1 MSEQQ
6 KIEQTHSEAPE
17 NEAPL
22 NMAGKLAKIFIHSKI
37 TMMIM
42 IAIMLAGV
50 LAYLI
55 TPREYNPQIVVPA
68 ANIIVPKG
76 GATPEEVQN
85 MVVKPLETIL
95 SALPGVDHTFGYA
108 SEDFGVVTVQFK
120 VGENQV
126 ESLVKLYN
134 QIMQN
139 MDKMPPDT
147 QQPIIKPINVDD
159 VPIMTLAITSNDLS
173 GYDLRDVSL
182 KLIENLRNIPGVS
195 FTNVVGGKTRAIN
208 VLLDAQKISLTGLS
222 LEQISKMLT
231 GNNVSLPV
239 GNLVNNNKTYPV
251 RVNGYLGNAQQVG
264 NIIIGIVKG
273 QPIYLKDI
281 AKITDGPMET
291 DTDTRIGYGM
301 ASPKYANVEKPAV
314 TITIAKK
321 PGTNAVTVADAV
333 QAKLAE
339 LKKSVLPA
347 NVHVD
352 ITRDDGK
359 KANAAVNLL
368 MEHLAIAVGSVVVIL
383 IIFLGW
389 REAGIVT
396 LTVPLI
402 LFVVLFVGYVSGQTI
417 NRIMLFALILSLGLL
432 VDAAIVV
439 IENIHRHI
447 HHGFDP
453 KEFDQVLIRATN
465 EIGNPTNV
473 ATFAVILAF
482 IPMLFVTGMMGP
494 FMAPIPFNVP
504 VAMIASLVIAYILVP
519 YASYRFLGKNAIA
532 NMQARHSTQAHHVH
546 EEDWMQKL
554 YGKTI
559 VPLLDS
565 RTKRNVFLAA
575 VLVSLIAAMIQPA
588 LQFIRSDGMNHPLH
602 AGGVEVKMLPY
613 DNTSTFLVQVDM
625 PEGTAL
631 EATDVVVRRVGEVLR
646 HTPFVTDY
654 SVYLGEHA
662 PIDFAALVRGDLIK
676 KGANF
681 AQIRVN
687 LVNKH
692 DRDKSSHEIV
702 QSFNKVLKSVRVSF
716 PSANI
721 KIYETPP
728 GPPVTTQILAELYG
742 PDYDKLREAAKEIN
756 AKMHHVYG
764 MINIDDTVTATTQS
778 YEINIDRTQAN
789 LLGVVPAKVSK
800 MLRDY
805 INGFELGY
813 MHLDNVR
820 EPVNIIVR
828 LPRSERTV
836 PQQLLSLMVTSRS
849 GQSVPI
855 SAFATIKKVEKAKP
869 IMGRDQHQMVMVG
882 GELLRSSP
890 VYAVLTLDK
899 MLDGVKL
906 PGSGVTFHT
915 GNLGFI
921 NAQPKDVMSYTLLWG
936 GEMRLTLDVFRD
948 MGSAFIV
955 ALIFIYLVLVGYY
968 RSFMMPVIVMG
979 AIPLTMIGVFPGH
992 WLTGQAFTATSMI
1005 GVIALAGIV
1014 VRNSL
1019 LLIDFIL
1026 EYRREGY
1033 SLHDAVIQAG
1043 KVRFR
1048 PILLTA
1054 LAIMFGSMIMIT
1066 DPVFGGLAVSLI
1078 FGTLS
1083 STVLTLLVIPLLYFI
1098 WQWHSGVKY
1107 TEGGLPRPQ
1116 K

>member
-1 MSEQQ
+1 MSST
-6 KIEQTHSEAPE
+6 EQTPSIK
-17 NEAPL
+17 L
-22 NMAGKLAKIFIHSKI
+22 NIAGKLAKGFIHSKI

-42 IAIMLAGV
+42 IAVTLAGS
-50 LAYLI
+50 LAYVI

-76 GATPEEVQN
+76 GATPNEVQN
-85 MVVKPLETIL
+85 MVVKPLETIMG
-95 SALPGVDHTFGYA
+95 ALPGVKHTFGYA
-108 SEDFGVVTVQFK
+108 SNDFGVVTVQFD

-126 ESLVKLYN
+126 DSLVKLYN
-134 QIMQN
+134 QMMQN

-147 QQPIIKPINVDD
+147 QQPMIKPINVDD
-159 VPIMTLAITSNDLS
+159 VPIMTLAVTSDSLS
-173 GYDLRDVSL
+173 GYDLRDVST
-182 KLIENLRNIPGVS
+182 KLVESIRNIPGVS
-195 FTNVVGGKTRAIN
+195 FTDVIGGQRRAVNVW
-208 VLLDAQKISLTGLS
+208 LDAQKIALTGMS
-222 LEQISKMLT
+222 LEQISKMLK
-231 GNNVSLPV
+231 GSNVSLPV
-239 GNLVNNNKTYPV
+239 GSLVNNNQRSAV
-251 RVNGYLGNAQQVG
+251 RVNGFLGNAEEVG
-264 NIIIGIVKG
+264 EIIIGISKG
-273 QPIYLKDI
+273 RPIYLKDI
-281 AKITDGPMET
+281 AEIEDGPMEM
-291 DTDTRIGYGM
+291 DEDTRLGYGQ
-301 ASPKYANVEKPAV
+301 ADVRSAKGERAAV
-314 TITIAKK
+314 TISIAKK
-321 PGTNAVTVADAV
+321 PGTNAVVVADAV
-333 QAKLAE
+333 LDKLSS
-339 LKKSVLPA
+339 LKRSVLPA
-347 NVHVD
+347 NVDVVV
-352 ITRDDGK
+352 TRNDGE

-368 MEHLAIAVGSVVVIL
+368 MEHLVIAVASVIVIL
-383 IIFLGW
+383 MFFLGW

-402 LFVVLFVGYVSGQTI
+402 LFVVLFIGYLSGQTI
-417 NRIMLFALILSLGLL
+417 NRITLFALILSLGLL

-447 HHGFDP
+447 HDGFDP
-453 KEFDQVLIRATN
+453 EKFDELMIKATN

-504 VAMIASLVIAYILVP
+504 VAMVASLLIAYILVP
-519 YASYRFLGKNAIA
+519 YASYRFLGKKAIKE
-532 NMQARHSTQAHHVH
+532 MRERESVETHHVH
-546 EEDWMQKL
+546 KQDWMQTL
-554 YGKTI
+554 YEKTI
-559 VPLLDS
+559 VPMIES
-565 RTKRNVFLAA
+565 RTKRNVFLFA
-575 VLVSLIAAMIQPA
+575 VLVALIAAMLQPA
-588 LQFIRSDGMNHPLH
+588 LQFLRDDGMNHPLH
-602 AGGVEVKMLPY
+602 PAGVEVKMLPY
-613 DNTSTFLVQVDM
+613 DNTGTFLVQVDM

-631 EATDVVVRRVGEVLR
+631 EATDAVVRQTNSVIAA
-646 HTPFVTDY
+646 TPFVTDY
-654 SVYLGEHA
+654 SVFLGRPA

-676 KGANF
+676 QGSNF

-692 DRDKSSHEIV
+692 DRGLSSHDIV
-702 QSFNKVLKSVRVSF
+702 QLLDERLKSLRMAVPV
-716 PSANI
+716 ANI

-742 PDYDKLREAAKEIN
+742 PNYESLQLAAQEVSGKMDEI
-756 AKMHHVYG
+756 YG
-764 MINIDDTVTATTQS
+764 LSNIDDSVTANTES
-778 YEINIDRTQAN
+778 YQINIDRTQSN
-789 LLGVVPAKVSK
+789 LLGIVPAEVAK

-805 INGFELGY
+805 IHGYELGY

-820 EPVNIIVR
+820 EPVNIMVR

-836 PQQLLSLMVTSRS
+836 PEQLLSLTVQSQS
-849 GQSVPI
+849 GESVPI
-855 SAFATIKKVEKAKP
+855 STFVKIQKVTQAKP
-869 IMGRDQHQMVMVG
+869 ILSRDQHQMVMVG

-890 VYAVLTLDK
+890 VYAVLSLDK
-899 MLDGVKL
+899 MLDNVRL
-906 PGSGVTFHT
+906 PESGVTFKT
-915 GNLGFI
+915 ANLGFVE
-921 NAQPKDVMSYTLLWG
+921 AQLDDVMNYSLLWG

-1026 EYRREGY
+1026 EYRAEGR
-1033 SLHDAVIQAG
+1033 SLQDAVIEAG

-1083 STVLTLLVIPLLYFI
+1083 STVLTLLVIPLMYFI
-1098 WQWHSGVKY
+1098 WQWHSGVKH
-1107 TEGGLPRPQ
+1107 Q
-1116 K
+1116 

>member
-1 MSEQQ
+1 MSTAEKNASSQ
-6 KIEQTHSEAPE
+6 
-17 NEAPL
+17 L
-22 NMAGKLAKIFIHSKI
+22 NIAGKLAKGFIHSKI

-42 IAIMLAGV
+42 IAVTLAGI
-50 LAYLI
+50 LAYVV

-76 GATPEEVQN
+76 ATPNEVQN
-85 MVVKPLETIL
+85 MVVKPLETIMG
-95 SALPGVDHTFGYA
+95 ALPGVKHTFGYA
-108 SEDFGVVTVQFK
+108 SNDFGVVTVQFD

-126 ESLVKLYN
+126 DSLVKLYN
-134 QIMQN
+134 QLMQN

-147 QQPIIKPINVDD
+147 QQPLIRPINVDD
-159 VPIMTLAITSNDLS
+159 VPIMTLAVTSDSLS
-173 GYDLRDVSL
+173 GYDLRDVTT
-182 KLIENLRNIPGVS
+182 KLVESVRNIPGVS
-195 FTNVVGGKTRAIN
+195 FTEVIGGQRRAVNVW
-208 VLLDAQKISLTGLS
+208 LDAQKIALTGMS
-222 LEQISKMLT
+222 LEQISQMLK
-231 GNNVSLPV
+231 GSNVSLPV
-239 GNLVNNNKTYPV
+239 GALVNNNKSATV
-251 RVNGYLGNAQQVG
+251 RVNGFLGSAEEVG
-264 NIIIGIVKG
+264 EIIIGISKG
-273 QPIYLKDI
+273 RPIYLKDI
-281 AKITDGPMET
+281 AEIEDGPMEI
-291 DTDTRIGYGM
+291 DEDTRIGYGV
-301 ASPKYANVEKPAV
+301 ADARAAKGERAAV
-314 TITIAKK
+314 TLSIAKK
-321 PGTNAVTVADAV
+321 PGTNAVVVADAV
-333 QAKLAE
+333 LQKVSQ
-339 LKKSVLPA
+339 LKRSVLPA
-347 NVHVD
+347 NVDVVV
-352 ITRDDGK
+352 TRNDGE

-368 MEHLAIAVGSVVVIL
+368 MEHLVIAVASVIVIL
-383 IIFLGW
+383 VLFLGW

-402 LFVVLFVGYVSGQTI
+402 LFVVLFIGYLSGQTI
-417 NRIMLFALILSLGLL
+417 NRITLFALILSLGLL

-447 HHGFDP
+447 HDGFDP
-453 KEFDQVLIRATN
+453 EKFDELMIKATN

-504 VAMIASLVIAYILVP
+504 VAMVASLLIAYILVP
-519 YASYRFLGKNAIA
+519 YASYRFLGQKAIRE
-532 NMQARHSTQAHHVH
+532 MRHRESLEAHHANQQ
-546 EEDWMQKL
+546 DWMQTL
-554 YGKTI
+554 YEKTI
-559 VPLLDS
+559 VPMLES
-565 RTKRNVFLAA
+565 RTKRNVFLFA
-575 VLVSLIAAMIQPA
+575 VLAALIAAMVQPA
-588 LQFIRSDGMNHPLH
+588 LQFVRDDGMNHPLH
-602 AGGVEVKMLPY
+602 PAGVEVKMLPY
-613 DNTSTFLVQVDM
+613 DNTETFLVQVDM

-631 EATDVVVRRVGEVLR
+631 EATDAVVRQTNAVIAQ
-646 HTPFVTDY
+646 TPFVTDY
-654 SVYLGEHA
+654 SVYLGRPA

-676 KGANF
+676 QGSNF

-692 DRDKSSHEIV
+692 DRALSSHDIV
-702 QSFNKVLKSVRVSF
+702 QMLDERLKPLRMAV

-721 KIYETPP
+721 KLYETPP
-728 GPPVTTQILAELYG
+728 GPPVTTQIMAELYG
-742 PDYDKLREAAKEIN
+742 PDYETLRVAAKEVS
-756 AKMHHVYG
+756 AKMDEIYG
-764 MINIDDTVTATTQS
+764 LRNIDDSVTANTES
-778 YEINIDRTQAN
+778 YQINIDRTQAN
-789 LLGVVPAKVSK
+789 LLGVIPAEVAK

-805 INGFELGY
+805 ITGYELGY

-820 EPVNIIVR
+820 EPVNIMVR

-836 PQQLLSLMVTSRS
+836 PEQLLSLTVQSRS
-849 GQSVPI
+849 GESVPV
-855 SAFATIKKVEKAKP
+855 STIAKIQKVTQAKP
-869 IMGRDQHQMVMVG
+869 IVSRDQHPMVMVG

-890 VYAVLTLDK
+890 VYAVLSLDS
-899 MLDGVKL
+899 MLDNVQL
-906 PGSGVTFHT
+906 PESGVAFKTA
-915 GNLGFI
+915 NLGFVE
-921 NAQPKDVMSYTLLWG
+921 AQPDDVMNYSLLWG

-1026 EYRREGY
+1026 EYRAEGKT
-1033 SLHDAVIQAG
+1033 LKDAVIEAG

-1083 STVLTLLVIPLLYFI
+1083 STVLTLLVIPLMYYI
-1098 WQWHSGVKY
+1098 WQWHTSVKY
-1107 TEGGLPRPQ
+1107 QQHGT
-1116 K
+1116 